1 MRFALRVSGGRA
13 PKGRSPVRRFI
24 GLDYDGACKLML
36 RVHHERKAVCGTFE
50 REGAEATVAGILAF
64 AGEHNQPLKCII
76 EEAR

>member
-1 MRFALRVSGGRA
+1 
-13 PKGRSPVRRFI
+13 
-24 GLDYDGACKLML
+24 ML

-50 REGAEATVAGILAF
+50 RRSAEATVAGILAF